1 MYAAD
6 GVTVVERLTTLFTSC
21 WESREVPRDLRD
33 AVMVSL
39 CKTKGDRFDC
49 SSYRGITLFSIAGKI
64 LARVLLD
71 RHIPIIAEQNLS
83 ESQCSFRANRGT
95 VEMIFVLRHFQE
107 KCREQTCMQPSLIW
121 PRPSKRS
128 AKLPT
133 KVPHHRSATPWR
145 PAGSNQT

>member
-6 GVTVVERLTTLFTSC
+6 EVTVVERLTTLFTSC
-21 WESREVPRDLRD
+21 WESREVKRDLRD

-83 ESQCSFRANRGT
+83 ESQCSFRANRST
-95 VEMIFVLRHFQE
+95 V
-107 KCREQTCMQPSLIW
+107 K
-121 PRPSKRS
+121 
-128 AKLPT
+128 
-133 KVPHHRSATPWR
+133 
-145 PAGSNQT
+145 